1 MTTWAIIPVKS
12 LRESKRRLEHL
23 LSADERAD
31 LIFHF
36 LDDLLATLNQVG
48 EIDHILI
55 VTGDPA
61 VTDLAAKY
69 RAKVLVEVEAL
80 GLNAAATMGIAYAA
94 ESGATAALILPAD
107 LPFARVEDIERMLR
121 PLERCDLPLM
131 AICSDEAEDGSN
143 ALVLAPPEGFT
154 LHYGPGSFRAHLAE
168 AAARGRA
175 AHVINAPGLRLDLD
189 SESDWLVYN
198 SYLQVADE

>member
-1 MTTWAIIPVKS
+1 MTTWAIIPVKP

-48 EIDHILI
+48 EVDHILI

-69 RAKVLVEVEAL
+69 GAEVLVEVEAL
-80 GLNAAATMGIAYAA
+80 GLNAAAAMGIAYAA
-94 ESGATAALILPAD
+94 EIGATAALILPAD

-121 PLERCDLPLM
+121 PLERFDSPLM
-131 AICSDEAEDGSN
+131 AICSDEVEDGSN
-143 ALVLAPPEGFT
+143 ALFLAPPEGFT
-154 LHYGPGSFRAHLAE
+154 FHYGPGSFRAHLAE
-168 AAARGRA
+168 AVARGRA

-189 SESDWLVYN
+189 SESDWLVYT
-198 SYLQVADE
+198 SFLQVADE